1 MARASP
7 YSRWDPVCWRIG
19 KVTVSNYD
27 RMFMAT
33 RIFLCQNTIF
43 WMGWN
48 LQILGWFLFRSCCQP
63 VALKTQQK
71 KRLLITSTD
80 WISSPV
86 AIWLVAV
93 CVKSVVMMRTA
104 DNRLQ
109 SSSRK
114 VFGAYSYLI
123 SAFPEVNLL
132 ILGCPFDSMGIPGLN
147 EACLCHPQRKTK
159 PPEQLQL
166 LLVAAACFHPCFLT
180 LTCWWVPNCLSV
192 CKVCGSRV
200 MGQLLICVSP
210 CSDDHIHWISESKD
224 CAYTNICLQN
234 KANT

>member
-1 MARASP
+1 MDLESRRAWLGLILRQMISHLEIDSSLSWGLLRGATQYSIESIFLQALWPLQRGCIVRNFFHWKDKGTGAPQLGLKVLGTLAHCLLGLWPKVHWLKPILQLQEFYRTAMARASP

-48 LQILGWFLFRSCCQP
+48 LQILGWFLFRSSCQP

-104 DNRLQ
+104 DNWLQ
-109 SSSRK
+109 
-114 VFGAYSYLI
+114 
-123 SAFPEVNLL
+123 
-132 ILGCPFDSMGIPGLN
+132 
-147 EACLCHPQRKTK
+147 
-159 PPEQLQL
+159 
-166 LLVAAACFHPCFLT
+166 
-180 LTCWWVPNCLSV
+180 
-192 CKVCGSRV
+192 
-200 MGQLLICVSP
+200 
-210 CSDDHIHWISESKD
+210 
-224 CAYTNICLQN
+224 
-234 KANT
+234 